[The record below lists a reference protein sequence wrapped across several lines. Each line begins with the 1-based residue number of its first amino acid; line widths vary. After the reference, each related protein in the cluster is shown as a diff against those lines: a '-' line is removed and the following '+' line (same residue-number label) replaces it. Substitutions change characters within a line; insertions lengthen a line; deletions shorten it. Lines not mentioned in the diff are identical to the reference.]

1 MSSGANKVSEEHLRR
16 QLLESFKNRAILYY
30 LIFDELR
37 QEVGDDQAESIMKR
51 AIVRRGQQIG
61 QQFRAFGPDDFD
73 GLRDAF
79 LAVIPDDGRLF
90 APRVVRCDDQGLDI
104 ELENCPLKAAWEELG
119 LDESERVTLCRIA
132 GEIDKGTFEAAGF
145 QFDPDTWQPGRS
157 GCCHLH
163 IRAGEGHSAPQ
174 NT

>member
-1 MSSGANKVSEEHLRR
+1 MSEELLRR
-16 QLLESFKNRAILYY
+16 QLLDSFKNRAILYY

-37 QEVGDDQAESIMKR
+37 QEVGDQRAESIMKR
-51 AIVRRGQQIG
+51 AILRRGQQIG
-61 QQFRAFGPDDFD
+61 QQFQAFGPDDFD
-73 GLRDAF
+73 GLREAF

-119 LDESERVTLCRIA
+119 LNESECVTLCRIA

-145 QFDPDTWQPGRS
+145 QFAPDTWQPGRS

-163 IRAGEGHSAPQ
+163 IRAGDVNAVQQ
-174 NT
+174 NP

>member
-1 MSSGANKVSEEHLRR
+1 VSEELLRR
-16 QLLESFKNRAILYY
+16 QLLDSFKNRAILYY

-37 QEVGDDQAESIMKR
+37 QEVGDQRAESIMKR
-51 AIVRRGQQIG
+51 AILRRGQQIG
-61 QQFRAFGPDDFD
+61 RQFQAFGPDDFA

-104 ELENCPLKAAWEELG
+104 ELEHCPLKAAWEELG
-119 LDESERVTLCRIA
+119 LDDSDRVTLCRIA

-145 QFDPDTWQPGRS
+145 QFAPDTWQPGRS

-163 IRAGEGHSAPQ
+163 IRPGDSDAVQ
-174 NT
+174 